1 MSSGNGVARQLMR
14 LQHEWVRG
22 QGYALLET
30 STDQGNLAM
39 ARLNLQ
45 EGFEVCGTR
54 AEPHRLQVLYLKQ
67 LRELLAS

>member
-1 MSSGNGVARQLMR
+1 MPNASVATARSDAR
-14 LQHEWVRG
+14 LIG
-22 QGYALLET
+22 FKLGYAMTE
-30 STDQGNLAM
+30 SKYQGNLAM